1 MILRACSVFR
11 RQMNATLK
19 VFFNRQ
25 GQVQHSWKISHVFA
39 FTSSVSPVGATDNCY
54 KPKPSDFSPWCMWHL
69 YVCKMTRVCVFFV
82 HKSAKWQPSGFQR
95 EKHVRGPLP
104 RNNSSS
110 FKYRENS
117 TLSRSAKRSPL
128 GAARLWVIPVDE
140 VTLGGNAITS
150 RGGNSQVDKTGLHLH
165 GQILIM
171 TANVLGIKIFLY
183 KSKHT
188 GHSSTGRR
196 ICFRNYKPIQGN
208 ITRIPF
214 FSSQRNLSDEKKFW
228 TN

>member
-1 MILRACSVFR
+1 MYVTPLRLQNDTGMRILCA
-11 RQMNATLK
+11 
-19 VFFNRQ
+19 
-25 GQVQHSWKISHVFA
+25 QVRKMAIFWISTRKARTWSSPTKQQFLFQISRKQHAV
-39 FTSSVSPVGATDNCY
+39 
-54 KPKPSDFSPWCMWHL
+54 
-69 YVCKMTRVCVFFV
+69 
-82 HKSAKWQPSGFQR
+82 
-95 EKHVRGPLP
+95 
-104 RNNSSS
+104 
-110 FKYRENS
+110 
-117 TLSRSAKRSPL
+117 RSAKRSPL